1 VLRRTMRQRWQAK
14 LQAVKA
20 ELWQRLHH
28 SIPEQGAYLRSVI
41 AGHVRCYGVPDNQA
55 SLGVFRR
62 AIAGLWWRTLIR
74 RSQRSRLTWHRM
86 QHHIQRWLP
95 PAHVCRLH
103 PIMRFGVMT

>member
-41 AGHVRCYGVPDNQA
+41 AGHVRCYGVPRQSGKFGRLPQSDSVAVVVYAHTPQSMPPPHVAPYAAPYSTVGLRPLTSVDFIRSCA
-55 SLGVFRR
+55 S
-62 AIAGLWWRTLIR
+62 A
-74 RSQRSRLTWHRM
+74 S
-86 QHHIQRWLP
+86 
-95 PAHVCRLH
+95 
-103 PIMRFGVMT
+103 